1 MTDEPP
7 KIVFP
12 CRYPVKVLGR
22 SGESFY
28 SEVLAIFQRHASGF
42 SDSDVV
48 VKDSRNGTFQSIT
61 VTITAQ
67 SEDQL
72 RSIHEDL
79 MASGL
84 VTMVM

>member
-7 KIVFP
+7 KIIFP
-12 CRYPVKVLGR
+12 CRYPIKVLGR
-22 SGESFY
+22 SGESFH

-67 SEDQL
+67 GEEQL

-79 MASGL
+79 MATGL